1 MFTSEK
7 TAISKK
13 RSVSIDQS
21 GLPLLG
27 GDKKN
32 DGHQSER
39 LYVKIKSGDT
49 SEIEIDISE
58 RETVDELKTKLIS
71 KLNIVGKRIRLIAS
85 GRMLEPGSKDFKVNS
100 GAFIHVVI
108 TENIPSSTASSNRPA
123 VNESTAVPSNTTF
136 RGLDQLSEGAFFQ
149 KNLFCIISK
158 PLTPA
163 YVDLETLHIL
173 GTITMF
179 LTISSDENLL

>member
-7 TAISKK
+7 STNSAK
-13 RSVSIDQS
+13 RTVSADQS
-21 GLPLLG
+21 SLPLLG

-49 SEIEIDISE
+49 NEIEIDISE
-58 RETVDELKTKLIS
+58 TETVDELKAKLVS

-85 GRMLEPGSKDFKVNS
+85 GRMLEPGSKYLVADFKVNS

-108 TENIPSSTASSNRPA
+108 TENIPNSTASSNGPTL
-123 VNESTAVPSNTTF
+123 NESAANASSNTTF
-136 RGLDQLSEGAFFQ
+136 RGLDQLSEGVFLEKKQ
-149 KNLFCIISK
+149 LSTVSK
-158 PLTPA
+158 PSPLA
-163 YVDLETLHIL
+163 YDDLVKHFIRNNHHIL
-173 GTITMF
+173 QYIQ
-179 LTISSDENLL
+179 S